1 MCEDQ
6 AEVDHYWAKLTDGGP
21 IEAQQCSWVAD
32 KFGVSWQVVPK
43 VLLEMLAD
51 GDAAKAGRATE
62 AMMGMKK
69 LDIAGLQRAFD
80 GEKA

>member
-6 AEVDHYWAKLTDGGP
+6 TKVDHYWDKLEGGP
-21 IEAQQCSWVAD
+21 VEAQQCGWVAD

-43 VLLEMLAD
+43 VLLEMLSD
-51 GDAAKAGRATE
+51 DDAMKVGRATE

-69 LDIAGLQRAFD
+69 LDIDGLQKAFD
-80 GEKA
+80 GKGA